1 MIKENFNVD
10 VKYPHDHSEEYS
22 TKIYNVS
29 RDYTFYDYLVLL
41 MIGGLALIVGYNMIE
56 SMEEK
61 GYMLLIFFFIGFCAL
76 LS

>member
-10 VKYPHDHSEEYS
+10 VKYPHDYDADYA

-29 RDYTFYDYLVLL
+29 REYSFYDYLIFF
-41 MIGGLALIVGYNMIE
+41 MIFGLALIVGYNMID
-56 SMEEK
+56 SMQEK
-61 GYMLLIFFFIGFCAL
+61 GYMLIIVFFIGFCAL

>member
-1 MIKENFNVD
+1 MIKETFNVD
-10 VKYPHDHSEEYS
+10 VKYPHDHDEEYS
-22 TKIYNVS
+22 TKIYNVT
-29 RDYTFYDYLVLL
+29 RHYTFYDYLVLL